1 MFPRIT
7 DNYEPLRSSKLLKRI
22 SEGNYIPTKGNL
34 SQTIVINFP
43 LHDIQFVNKIK
54 NNTRK
59 TS

>member
-34 SQTIVINFP
+34 SQTIVINFS